1 MKSRSQQLLAKAVKA
16 LLCAIEIYNKPDFP
30 YREETFSILALN
42 AWELLLK
49 SKLLADGGNDLRA
62 IYVYERRRTKAG
74 HKSKK
79 QYLRRNRAGNPHTM
93 GLSQL
98 VTQLDKEPATRLS
111 PAIKANIDA
120 LTEIRDN
127 SVHYM
132 NASARLAKR
141 ILEIGT
147 ASVKNFIE
155 ISHRWFSLDFSHYSL
170 YLMPIGFVQAPGLA
184 TALSFSQDEANL
196 LRYLEEIGSSVD
208 DSARGYH
215 VALEV
220 NVSMKRSTSD
230 PALSVGITN
239 DPDAPVVQLS
249 EKDIRKAYPWDY
261 GGLVCRCRSRYTD
274 FKCNRKFHDIRT
286 PLKQDERFVRTRF
299 LDPRNPRSAK
309 KDFYNP
315 NILKEFDKYYTLRS

>member
-1 MKSRSQQLLAKAVKA
+1 MKSRSQQLLGKAVKA

-49 SKLLADGGNDLRA
+49 SKLLADGGNNLRA
-62 IYVYERRRTKAG
+62 IYVYERRQTKSG
-74 HKSKK
+74 NKSKK

-93 GLSQL
+93 GLLQL
-98 VTQLDKEPATRLS
+98 VKQLEKEPASRLS
-111 PAIKANIDA
+111 PAIKANLEA

-132 NASARLAKR
+132 NTSARLAKR

-155 ISHRWFSLDFSHYSL
+155 LSLRWFSFDFSHYNL
-170 YLMPIGFVQAPGLA
+170 YLMPIGFVQAPGMAL
-184 TALSFSQDEANL
+184 ALSPSHDEVNL
-196 LRYLEEIGSSVD
+196 LHYLEEIGRAID

-220 NVSMKRSTSD
+220 NVSMKRSASNS
-230 PALSVGITN
+230 ALSVGITN
-239 DPDAPVVQLS
+239 DPDAPVVHLT
-249 EKDIRKAYPWDY
+249 EEDIRKTYPWDY
-261 GGLVCRCRSRYTD
+261 QDLGKRCRARYVD
-274 FKCNRKFHDIRT
+274 FKLNRKFHEIRI
-286 PLKQDERFVRTRF
+286 PLKHDKRFVKTRF
-299 LDPRNPRSAK
+299 LDPESLKSPK

-315 NILKEFDKYYTLRS
+315 NILKEFDKHYSVNT